1 MDLMVVRVLG
11 IALAVIVALIAVGA
25 YAVFKPAPEAS
36 VPIESVALD
45 APPAT
50 ADTAATR
57 RFEIQPGESQARFVI
72 DEVLQGSPKTV
83 VGSTNQVAGQIALDP
98 TDLDTA
104 EVGTILINARTLTT
118 DSEQRN
124 RMLQNRILETG
135 DHEYISFQP
144 KQLIGLPDGA
154 VAGQTVPIQIVGDL
168 TIKGITR
175 EVTFDATVTP
185 ASTDRLQGSAATTIR
200 YADWGISIPQV
211 PAVAGVADVAQLQI
225 DFVATQVTG

>member
-1 MDLMVVRVLG
+1 MWKRALG
-11 IALAVIVALIAVGA
+11 IALVVIVAVIGA
-25 YAVFKPAPEAS
+25 GVYAAFKPAPQAS
-36 VPIESVALD
+36 APIESVAVD
-45 APPAT
+45 APAPA
-50 ADTAATR
+50 ADNAATR
-57 RFEIQPGESQARFVI
+57 RFEIQPDQSQARFVI

-83 VGSTNQVAGQIALDP
+83 VGATNQVAGQIAFDP

-104 EVGTILINARTLTT
+104 QVGTILINARTLTT

-135 DHEYISFQP
+135 DHEYISFEP
-144 KQLIGLPDGA
+144 KQLVGLPDGA
-154 VAGQTVPIQIVGDL
+154 ADGQTVPIKIVGDL

-185 ASTDRLQGSAATTIR
+185 ASANRLQGSAATTIR

-211 PAVAGVADVAQLQI
+211 PAVAGVADQAQLQL

>member
-1 MDLMVVRVLG
+1 MMVRVLG
-11 IALAVIVALIAVGA
+11 IGLAGIVALIAVGM
-25 YAVFKPAPEAS
+25 YAVFKPPPQAS
-36 VPIESVALD
+36 APIESVALGTA
-45 APPAT
+45 APAS
-50 ADTAATR
+50 DSAATR
-57 RFEIQPGESQARFVI
+57 RFEIQPDQSQARFVI
-72 DEVLQGSPKTV
+72 DEVQQGSPKTV
-83 VGSTNQVAGQIALDP
+83 VGTTNQVAGQIALNP
-98 TDLDTA
+98 ADLDTA

-135 DHEYISFQP
+135 DHEYISFRP

-154 VAGQTVPIQIVGDL
+154 AAGQTVPIQIVGDL

-185 ASTDRLQGSAATTIR
+185 ASADRLQGSAATTIR

-211 PAVAGVADVAQLQI
+211 PAVAGVADQAQLQL

>member
-1 MDLMVVRVLG
+1 MVMRVVG
-11 IALAVIVALIAVGA
+11 IALAVIVALIVVGA
-25 YAVFKPAPEAS
+25 YAVFKPGPQASAPIAS
-36 VPIESVALD
+36 VAVD
-45 APPAT
+45 APVAT
-50 ADTAATR
+50 ADTTTTR

-72 DEVLQGSPKTV
+72 DEVLQGAPKTV

-104 EVGTILINARTLTT
+104 QVGTILINARTIVT

-124 RMLQNRILETG
+124 RMIQNRILETG
-135 DHEYISFQP
+135 QHEYISFQP
-144 KQLIGLPDGA
+144 KQLVGLPDGA
-154 VAGQTVPIQIVGDL
+154 PAGQAVPIKIVGDL
-168 TIKGITR
+168 TIKGITH

-211 PAVAGVADVAQLQI
+211 PIVAGVADQAQLQL
-225 DFVATQVTG
+225 DFVATVATA